1 MGKSLVI
8 VESPAKAKT
17 IGRFLGEGYEVRASM
32 GHICDLPEDRL
43 GVDIRDGFRPQYV
56 VIPEKRKVVSE
67 LKQAVRDVEQVL
79 LATDPDREGEAIA
92 WHIAERVVRGK
103 RGVRRVLFHEITE
116 RAVREALANP
126 QDIDMRKVH
135 AQQARRV
142 LDRLV
147 GYQVS
152 PLLWKTI
159 RGGLSAGRVQSVAL
173 RLICERE
180 EEIEKFTPQEYW
192 TITAKLRTTSG
203 EEFEAVL
210 ARKGEEKVHLPDEE
224 SAGKVLEELKGLP
237 FVVHQVLS
245 KEVKRNPPPPFIT
258 STLQQ
263 EAAKKLGFS
272 AERTMRVAQELYE
285 GVDLDGER
293 TGLITYMRTDSVR
306 LAEEAVRSARE
317 FIASSYGPEFLPQR
331 PRAFKSRKG
340 AQEAHE
346 AIRPTD
352 VRREPG
358 KVKRFLT
365 KDQYKLYEL
374 IWKRFLACQMAQ
386 AVLDQKTVEVKA
398 GEYLFRAT
406 GSTVKFSGF
415 TVLYQEAEDE
425 DQEER
430 REAVLPERIGAGE
443 SLSLLALSPEQHF
456 TKPPPRYTE
465 ASLVKALESKGIG
478 RPSTYAQIISTLKE
492 RKYVVKEKGRFVPT
506 DLGKAVNAL
515 LVRVFPDVFEVGF
528 TARMEEN
535 LDRVEAG
542 EEEGVRVVKQFY
554 DTFSRT
560 LRWAEEH
567 RQDLKKSLQEETGEK
582 CPECGRPLVVK
593 WGRYGRFLAC
603 SGFPN
608 CSYTR
613 PLEEEKE
620 TPQLTGERCPEC
632 GAELLI
638 RQGKYG
644 RFVSCS
650 AYPKCTYSRPLGL
663 GISCPEPGCDGEL
676 VERRTKRGRVFY
688 GCSNY
693 PKCSFSTW
701 DRPVPLPCPKC
712 GFAFLLE
719 RNSKKG
725 VRLRC
730 PSCKSTFSEEEVTP
744 EVQGG

>member
-17 IGRFLGEGYEVRASM
+17 INKFLGKGYEVRASM
-32 GHICDLPEDRL
+32 GHICDLPENRL
-43 GVDIRDGFRPQYV
+43 GVDIQDKFRPQYV
-56 VIPEKRKVVSE
+56 IIPGKHKVVSE
-67 LKQAVRDVEQVL
+67 LKRAVRDAEQVL

-92 WHIAERVVRGK
+92 WHIAERVVGGK

-116 RAVREALANP
+116 RTVRDALANP

-159 RGGLSAGRVQSVAL
+159 KGGLSAGRVQSVAL
-173 RLICERE
+173 RLVCERE
-180 EEIEKFTPQEYW
+180 EEIERFTPKEYW
-192 TITAKLRTTSG
+192 TITARLRTPSG
-203 EEFEAVL
+203 DEFEAVL
-210 ARKGEEKVHLPDEE
+210 ARRGGKRVHLPDEE
-224 SAGKVLEELKGLP
+224 SARKVLEELKGLS
-237 FVVHQVLS
+237 FVVHQVLT

-263 EAAKKLGFS
+263 EAARKLGFS
-272 AERTMRVAQELYE
+272 AGKTMRVAQGLYE

-306 LAEEAVRSARE
+306 LAEEAVHAARE
-317 FIASSYGPEFLPQR
+317 FVASSYGPKFLPQR
-331 PRAFKSRKG
+331 PRAFKSRRG

-346 AIRPTD
+346 AIRPTE
-352 VRREPG
+352 VHREPK
-358 KVKRFLT
+358 KVKKFLT
-365 KDQYKLYEL
+365 QDQYKLYEL

-386 AVLDQKTVEVKA
+386 VVLDRKTVEIKA
-398 GEYLFRAT
+398 GDCIFKAT
-406 GSTVKFSGF
+406 GSTVKFAGF
-415 TVLYQEAEDE
+415 TVLYQEAKDE

-430 REAVLPERIGAGE
+430 EVVLPECIGAGE
-443 SLSLLALSPEQHF
+443 VLTLVGLSPGQHF

-465 ASLVKALESKGIG
+465 ASLVKELESKGIG
-478 RPSTYAQIISTLKE
+478 RPSTYAQIIGTLKE
-492 RKYVVKEKGRFVPT
+492 REYVVKEKGRFVAT
-506 DLGKAVNAL
+506 DLGRAVNAL
-515 LVRVFPDVFEVGF
+515 LVRIFPDIFEVGF
-528 TARMEEN
+528 TARMEED

-542 EEEGVRVVKQFY
+542 EEEWMRVVEQFY
-554 DTFSRT
+554 TTFSRT

-567 RQDLKKSLQEETGEK
+567 RRDLRKGLQEETGEE
-582 CPECGRPLVVK
+582 CPKCGRPLVVK
-593 WGRYGRFLAC
+593 WGRYGRFYAC
-603 SGFPN
+603 SGFPD

-613 PLEEEKE
+613 PLKEEKE
-620 TPQLTGERCPEC
+620 APQPTGERCPQC
-632 GAELLI
+632 GAELLV

-644 RFVSCS
+644 RFLACS

-663 GISCPEPGCDGEL
+663 GIPCPEPGCDGEL

-693 PKCSFSTW
+693 PKCSFATW
-701 DRPVPLPCPKC
+701 DRPVPQPCPKC

-719 RNSKKG
+719 RNSRG
-725 VRLRC
+725 VSLRC
-730 PSCKSTFSEEEVTP
+730 LSCKAAISEEEATP
-744 EVQGG
+744 EV

>member
-1 MGKSLVI
+1 MRWDMGKSLVI

-17 IGRFLGEGYEVRASM
+17 INKFLGKGYDVRASM
-32 GHICDLPEDRL
+32 GHICDLPEKEL
-43 GVDIRDGFRPQYV
+43 GVEVHDGFRPKYV

-67 LKQAVRDVEQVL
+67 LKRAAQSADRVL

-92 WHIAERVVRGK
+92 WHIAERVAKGK
-103 RGVRRVLFHEITE
+103 REVRRVLFHEITE
-116 RAVREALANP
+116 RAVKEAIANP
-126 QDIDMRKVH
+126 QDIDIRKVY

-159 RGGLSAGRVQSVAL
+159 KGGLSAGRVQSVAL

-180 EEIEKFTPQEYW
+180 EEIERFVPEEYW
-192 TITAKLRTTSG
+192 TITARLKTSSG

-210 ARKGEEKVHLPDEE
+210 VRKGEEKLKIPNREAAE
-224 SAGKVLEELKGLP
+224 GVLRELEGLP
-237 FVVHQVLS
+237 FVVRQVIS

-258 STLQQ
+258 SSLQQ
-263 EAAKKLGFS
+263 EAARKLGFS
-272 AERTMRVAQELYE
+272 AEKTMRVAQELYE

-306 LAEEAVRSARE
+306 LADEAVKAVRE
-317 FIASSYGPEFLPQR
+317 FIASSYGPNFLPKK
-331 PRAFKSRKG
+331 PRVFKSKKG

-352 VRREPG
+352 VRKEPR
-358 KVKRFLT
+358 KVRKFLNQ
-365 KDQYKLYEL
+365 DQFKLYEL

-386 AVLDQKTVEVKA
+386 AVLDRKTVEVIA
-398 GEYLFRAT
+398 GDYLFRAT

-415 TVLYQEAEDE
+415 TVLYQEAKDE
-425 DQEER
+425 DQEEK
-430 REAVLPERIGAGE
+430 EVVLPERIGAGE
-443 SLSLLALSPEQHF
+443 TLELIGLSHEQHF

-465 ASLVKALESKGIG
+465 ASLVKELETKGIG
-478 RPSTYAQIISTLKE
+478 RPSTYAQIIGTLKE

-506 DLGKAVNAL
+506 ELGRAVKNL
-515 LVRVFPDVFEVGF
+515 LVRVFPDIFEVGF

-535 LDRVEAG
+535 LDKVESG
-542 EEEGVRVVKQFY
+542 EEEWVKVVEEFY
-554 DTFSRT
+554 GTFSRT

-567 RQDLKKSLQEETGEK
+567 RGELKRSLQEETGER

-603 SGFPN
+603 SGFPE

-613 PLEEEKE
+613 PLNEKGPPE
-620 TPQLTGERCPEC
+620 PTGEKCPEC
-632 GAELLI
+632 GSELVVKL
-638 RQGKYG
+638 GKYG
-644 RFVSCS
+644 KFLACS
-650 AYPKCTYSRPLGL
+650 GYPKCRYSRPLGTGL
-663 GISCPEPGCDGEL
+663 SCPEPGCDGEL
-676 VERRTKRGRVFY
+676 IERRTKKGRTFY

-693 PKCSFSTW
+693 PKCSFATW
-701 DRPVPLPCPKC
+701 DRPVPQSCPRC
-712 GFAFLLE
+712 GFSYLLE
-719 RNSKKG
+719 KKTKKG
-725 VRLRC
+725 VRLSCPRC
-730 PSCKSTFSEEEVTP
+730 KAEISEEEVVP
-744 EVQGG
+744 DV